1 MQYFINFIRTP
12 LPVKGP
18 EVLAAVK
25 ASLDATGRP
34 GNLTVP
40 ISVPNPTQNGAA
52 FVSLIGG
59 FQNLD
64 EVDAMMDASFNDDNV
79 QNRLAAIDAL
89 CHRSSYVLSENLS
102 GPIERPDGYQ
112 PNLISRTFFNAKL
125 GSRNDLLAALLEVR
139 EKAGSKVKPMVSR
152 PIAGNAGL
160 IRVTNMATTLQEME
174 DARKIALDEL
184 RSAGVLDLLSQSPW
198 RSVGKIVHRIQS

>member
-12 LPVKGP
+12 LPGKGP

-198 RSVGKIVHRIQS
+198 RSVGKIVHRSHS

>member
-12 LPVKGP
+12 LPGKGP

>member
-12 LPVKGP
+12 LPGKGP

-52 FVSLIGG
+52 LVSLIGG

-89 CHRSSYVLSENLS
+89 WHRSSYVLSENLS

>member
-12 LPVKGP
+12 LPGKGP

-59 FQNLD
+59 FLNLD

>member
-12 LPVKGP
+12 LPGKGP

-64 EVDAMMDASFNDDNV
+64 EVDAMMDVSFNDDNV

-174 DARKIALDEL
+174 DARKIAFDEL

>member
-12 LPVKGP
+12 LPGKGP

-25 ASLDATGRP
+25 ASLDVTGRP

>member
-12 LPVKGP
+12 LPGKGP

-64 EVDAMMDASFNDDNV
+64 EVDAMMEASFNDDNV

>member
-12 LPVKGP
+12 LPGKGP

-25 ASLDATGRP
+25 ASLDASGRP

-64 EVDAMMDASFNDDNV
+64 EVDAMMEASFNDDNV
-79 QNRLAAIDAL
+79 QNRLAVIDAL

-125 GSRNDLLAALLEVR
+125 GSRNDLLAALLQVR
-139 EKAGSKVKPMVSR
+139 EKTGSKVKPMVSR

-174 DARKIALDEL
+174 DARKIALNEL

-198 RSVGKIVHRIQS
+198 RSVGKIVHRIQG

>member
-12 LPVKGP
+12 LPGKGP

-89 CHRSSYVLSENLS
+89 CHRSS
-102 GPIERPDGYQ
+102 
-112 PNLISRTFFNAKL
+112 
-125 GSRNDLLAALLEVR
+125 
-139 EKAGSKVKPMVSR
+139 
-152 PIAGNAGL
+152 
-160 IRVTNMATTLQEME
+160 
-174 DARKIALDEL
+174 
-184 RSAGVLDLLSQSPW
+184 
-198 RSVGKIVHRIQS
+198 

>member
-12 LPVKGP
+12 LPGKGP

-59 FQNLD
+59 FLNLD

-139 EKAGSKVKPMVSR
+139 ENAGSKVKPMVSR

>member
-12 LPVKGP
+12 LPGKGP

-79 QNRLAAIDAL
+79 QNRLAAIVAL

>member
-12 LPVKGP
+12 LPGKGP

-89 CHRSSYVLSENLS
+89 CYRSSYVLSENLS

>member
-12 LPVKGP
+12 LPGKGP

-152 PIAGNAGL
+152 PIAGDAGL

>member
-12 LPVKGP
+12 LPGKGP

-34 GNLTVP
+34 GNLTAP
-40 ISVPNPTQNGAA
+40 ISVPNPTQNGPS

-64 EVDAMMDASFNDDNV
+64 GVDTMIESSFNNEEV

-89 CHRSSYVLSENLS
+89 CHRTSYVLSENLS
-102 GPIERPDGYQ
+102 GPVERPDGYQ

-125 GSRNDLLAALLEVR
+125 GSRNDLLAALLDVR
-139 EKAGSKVKPMVSR
+139 EKVGSKVKPLISR
-152 PIAGNAGL
+152 PIAGNAGI
-160 IRVTNMATTLQEME
+160 IRVTNMASTLQEME
-174 DARKIALDEL
+174 DTRKEALAHL
-184 RSAGVLDLLSQSPW
+184 ASAGVLELLSQSPW
-198 RSVGKIVHRIQS
+198 RSVGKIVHRVQA

>member
-12 LPVKGP
+12 LPGKGP

-64 EVDAMMDASFNDDNV
+64 EVDAMMEASFNDDNV
-79 QNRLAAIDAL
+79 QNRLAVIDAL

-125 GSRNDLLAALLEVR
+125 GSRNDLLAALLQVR
-139 EKAGSKVKPMVSR
+139 EKTGSKVKPMVSR

-174 DARKIALDEL
+174 DARKIALNEL

-198 RSVGKIVHRIQS
+198 RSVGKIVHRIQG

>member
-12 LPVKGP
+12 LPGKGP

-40 ISVPNPTQNGAA
+40 ISVPIPTQNGAA

-139 EKAGSKVKPMVSR
+139 EKAGSKVKPMVSLS
-152 PIAGNAGL
+152 L
-160 IRVTNMATTLQEME
+160 IH
-174 DARKIALDEL
+174 I
-184 RSAGVLDLLSQSPW
+184 
-198 RSVGKIVHRIQS
+198 

>member
-12 LPVKGP
+12 LPGKGP

-160 IRVTNMATTLQEME
+160 LSVTNMATTLQEME

>member
-1 MQYFINFIRTP
+1 
-12 LPVKGP
+12 
-18 EVLAAVK
+18 
-25 ASLDATGRP
+25 
-34 GNLTVP
+34 
-40 ISVPNPTQNGAA
+40 
-52 FVSLIGG
+52 
-59 FQNLD
+59 
-64 EVDAMMDASFNDDNV
+64 MMDASFSDDNV

>member
-1 MQYFINFIRTP
+1 
-12 LPVKGP
+12 
-18 EVLAAVK
+18 
-25 ASLDATGRP
+25 
-34 GNLTVP
+34 
-40 ISVPNPTQNGAA
+40 
-52 FVSLIGG
+52 
-59 FQNLD
+59 
-64 EVDAMMDASFNDDNV
+64 MMDASFNDDNV
-79 QNRLAAIDAL
+79 QNRFAAIDAL

>member
-12 LPVKGP
+12 LPGKGP

-139 EKAGSKVKPMVSR
+139 EKAGAKVKPMVSR

-198 RSVGKIVHRIQS
+198 RSVGKIVHSIQS

>member
-12 LPVKGP
+12 LPGKGP

-40 ISVPNPTQNGAA
+40 ISVPNPTQDGAA

-64 EVDAMMDASFNDDNV
+64 DVDAMMDASFNDDNV

>member
-12 LPVKGP
+12 LPGKGP

-34 GNLTVP
+34 GNLTAP
-40 ISVPNPTQNGAA
+40 ISVPNPTQNGVS

-160 IRVTNMATTLQEME
+160 LSVTNMATTLQEME

>member
-12 LPVKGP
+12 LPGKGP

-52 FVSLIGG
+52 FVSLICG

>member
-1 MQYFINFIRTP
+1 M
-12 LPVKGP
+12 
-18 EVLAAVK
+18 
-25 ASLDATGRP
+25 
-34 GNLTVP
+34 
-40 ISVPNPTQNGAA
+40 
-52 FVSLIGG
+52 
-59 FQNLD
+59 
-64 EVDAMMDASFNDDNV
+64 
-79 QNRLAAIDAL
+79 AAIDAL

-139 EKAGSKVKPMVSR
+139 EKVGSKVKPMVSR

>member
-12 LPVKGP
+12 LPGKGP

-64 EVDAMMDASFNDDNV
+64 EVDAMMEASFNDDNV
-79 QNRLAAIDAL
+79 QNRLAVIDAL

-125 GSRNDLLAALLEVR
+125 GSRNDLLAALLQVR
-139 EKAGSKVKPMVSR
+139 EKTGSKVKPMVSR

-174 DARKIALDEL
+174 DARKIALNEL

>member
-12 LPVKGP
+12 LPGKGP

-40 ISVPNPTQNGAA
+40 ISVPNPTQDGAA

>member
-12 LPVKGP
+12 LPGKGP

-174 DARKIALDEL
+174 DARKIALDEV
-184 RSAGVLDLLSQSPW
+184 RRAGGLDLLSQSPW

>member
-12 LPVKGP
+12 LPGKGP

-25 ASLDATGRP
+25 ASLDATGRT

-40 ISVPNPTQNGAA
+40 ISVPNPTQYGAS

-64 EVDAMMDASFNDDNV
+64 EVDAMMAASFNDDNV

>member
-12 LPVKGP
+12 LPGKGP

-34 GNLTVP
+34 GNLTAP
-40 ISVPNPTQNGAA
+40 ISVPNPTQNGPS

-64 EVDAMMDASFNDDNV
+64 EVDTMIESSFNNEEV

-89 CHRSSYVLSENLS
+89 CHRTSYVLSENLS
-102 GPIERPDGYQ
+102 GPVERPDGYQ

-125 GSRNDLLAALLEVR
+125 GSRNDLLAALLDVR
-139 EKAGSKVKPMVSR
+139 EKVGSKVKPLISR
-152 PIAGNAGL
+152 PIAGNAGI
-160 IRVTNMATTLQEME
+160 IRVTNMASTLQEME
-174 DARKIALDEL
+174 DTRKESLAHLA
-184 RSAGVLDLLSQSPW
+184 SAGVLELLSQSPW
-198 RSVGKIVHRIQS
+198 RSVGKIVHRVQA

>member
-12 LPVKGP
+12 LPGKGP

-102 GPIERPDGYQ
+102 GPIGIAQMAGDTAQAGFLPFMY
-112 PNLISRTFFNAKL
+112 LM
-125 GSRNDLLAALLEVR
+125 ALL
-139 EKAGSKVKPMVSR
+139 SIS
-152 PIAGNAGL
+152 L
-160 IRVTNMATTLQEME
+160 
-174 DARKIALDEL
+174 
-184 RSAGVLDLLSQSPW
+184 GVLNLLPIPVLDGGQLTLLGLEAIRGKPLEE
-198 RSVGKIVHRIQS
+198 RAENIIYTGGALIVGALIIFAVFNDVARFF